1 MVKIKLDEMRWPEV
15 EELLT
20 KPNVVI
26 LPIGAT
32 EQHGRHLPL
41 NTDTL
46 STVHFAEQ
54 VANRITDE
62 HGIRVVVA
70 PAIPYGE
77 TRGTPPFSQLLP
89 GTISI
94 TGDTVIRLIEEVVRS
109 LVSQGFK
116 NILVLSGHLENTTPI
131 AVALRRVSID
141 FPDAGLYGA
150 NWFHLASGAWSQIRK
165 GGKAGAGHSC
175 EKETSI
181 CLALQPQNV
190 ALDEVVTGTRSF
202 SLPDKY
208 IFPMPA
214 GPVFF
219 HSRVSGTRAGGIMG
233 DPSAAT
239 REAGEKLIA
248 AVLDELTEIIV
259 AIAKSEGMKREEKP

>member
-1 MVKIKLDEMRWPEV
+1 MKIKLDEMRWPEV

-32 EQHGRHLPL
+32 EQHGPHLPL
-41 NTDTL
+41 NTDTA
-46 STVHFAEQ
+46 STVYFAEQ
-54 VANRITDE
+54 VAHRVTEE
-62 HGIRVVVA
+62 HSIRVVVA

-94 TGDTVIRLIEEVVRS
+94 TGDTVVTLIKEVVRS
-109 LVSQGFK
+109 LVTQGFN
-116 NILVLSGHLENTTPI
+116 NILVLNGHLENTTLI
-131 AVALRRVSID
+131 AAALRTVSVD

-150 NWFHLASGAWSQIRK
+150 NWFHLASAAWSQIRK

-190 ALDEVVTGTRSF
+190 ALDEVVQGTRSF

-219 HSRVSGTRAGGIMG
+219 HSRVSGRREGGVMG

-239 REAGEKLIA
+239 KEAGEKLIA
-248 AVLDELTEIIV
+248 AVLDELTEIVV
-259 AIAKSEGMKREEKP
+259 AIAKSEGMKHEEKP

>member
-1 MVKIKLDEMRWPEV
+1 MKIKLEEMRWPEV

-20 KPNVVI
+20 QPNVVI

-41 NTDTL
+41 NTDTAA
-46 STVHFAEQ
+46 TVYFAEQ
-54 VANRITDE
+54 VAHRVTDE

-70 PAIPYGE
+70 PTIPYGE
-77 TRGTPPFSQLLP
+77 TRGTPPFSRLLP

-94 TGDTVIRLIEEVVRS
+94 SGDTVVRLIEEVVRS
-109 LVSQGFK
+109 LATQGFK
-116 NILVLSGHLENTTPI
+116 NILVLNGHLENTTLI
-131 AVALRRVSID
+131 ATALRRVFLD
-141 FPDAGLYGA
+141 FPDAGLYGV
-150 NWFHLASGAWSQIRK
+150 NWFHLASDAWNQIRK

-190 ALDEVVTGTRSF
+190 ALDEIVKGTRSF

-214 GPVFF
+214 GPVFY
-219 HSRVSGTRAGGIMG
+219 HSRVSGTRESGVMG

-239 REAGEKLIA
+239 KEAGEKLIA
-248 AVLDELTEIIV
+248 VVLDALTEIAV
-259 AIAKSEGMKREEKP
+259 DIAQSEGMKHEERP